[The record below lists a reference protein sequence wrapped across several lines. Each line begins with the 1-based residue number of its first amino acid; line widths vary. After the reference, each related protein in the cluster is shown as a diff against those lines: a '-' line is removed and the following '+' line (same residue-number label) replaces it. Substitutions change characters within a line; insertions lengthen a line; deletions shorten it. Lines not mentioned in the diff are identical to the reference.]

1 MLSMHTAVS
10 PKIRQ
15 LTEFDRRS
23 LERHFLALGSA
34 DRRLR
39 FGISLSDRAVRGCV
53 ERIDFMR
60 DAVFGATA
68 DDLEIEGAAHLAHN
82 GNDGELGVSVLPE
95 HRQRGLGTALLARA
109 HTHARNLGLRMLF
122 VHCLAENGA
131 MMHIARRDGMRIV
144 TGGGEVDAF
153 LDLEPADAA
162 SRVGEVFDQAVAM
175 FDYALKNQLAAPTM
189 MVRALSQSKETNAG
203 Q

>member
-39 FGISLSDRAVRGCV
+39 FGVSLSDRAVRGCV

-131 MMHIARRDGMRIV
+131 MMHIARREGMRIV
-144 TGGGEVDAF
+144 SGGPEADAF
-153 LDLEPADAA
+153 LDLEPADAE
-162 SRVGEVFDQAVAM
+162 SRIGEAFEQAVGL
-175 FDYALKNQLAAPTM
+175 FDFALKAHLAVPKAIAQ
-189 MVRALSQSKETNAG
+189 ALASPSETRIDE
-203 Q
+203 